1 MGTKRNG
8 RALGAAWAAD
18 ELVLLRRNIWKADIL
33 EGFVVDLD
41 EGWTAINVVY
51 DVGLNG
57 WSVVR
62 LDTLREVERYAPT
75 SFLSRALV
83 QFGEHPEPLDV
94 DLSSCQAVI
103 RSLAAAFPLITI
115 YTEADDPRVCAVGRP
130 LRLTKSKVHLLDISA
145 EGAWDLDAKRKFR
158 YDDITR
164 VDVGGRYETAL
175 HALGGY
181 PPVPG

>member
-1 MGTKRNG
+1 MGMKRNG

-41 EGWTAINVVY
+41 DGWTVINVVY

-62 LDTLREVERYAPT
+62 LSTLREVERQPPT

-83 QFGEHPEPLDV
+83 RFGEQPEPLDA
-94 DLSSCQAVI
+94 DLSSCEAVI
-103 RSLAAAFPLITI
+103 RSLAVSFPLLTI
-115 YTEADDPRVCAVGRP
+115 FTEADDPRVCAVGRP
-130 LRLTKSKVHLLDISA
+130 VRLTKSAVHLLDISA
-145 EGAWDLDAKRKFR
+145 EGTWDETKPRRFR

-164 VDVGGRYETAL
+164 IDVGGRYETAL
-175 HALGGY
+175 HELGGY
-181 PPVPG
+181 PPVSG